1 MVVNSSFLKSKF
13 IFFSIVV
20 GIIVAI
26 FSVISD
32 HIQLDDMSILQSIIY
47 YLASVINSLPIWF
60 IIAMFVG
67 YRYAS
72 YIKSAMVF
80 GMSYSLWTILLYL
93 LIAKL
98 YENTPENISVTVFQQ
113 LLSYLTWLGASAVGG
128 LFGGAMG
135 FLLKKSFY
143 PLLIL
148 LVGIVLQLFVN
159 GKESWNNQIGIL
171 QNATFC
177 IMIAGIMIF
186 IILRKRIEE
195 EKRFKKVIDIELS
208 K

>member
-1 MVVNSSFLKSKF
+1 MVLNSSFLKSQF
-13 IFFSIVV
+13 ILFSIIV

-32 HIQLDDMSILQSIIY
+32 NIPYSVDDVSILKSIIY
-47 YLASVINSLPIWF
+47 YLASVINSLPMWF

-72 YIKSAMVF
+72 NLKSAMFF

-98 YENTPENISVTVFQQ
+98 YEDTPENISVTMFQQ

-148 LVGIVLQLFVN
+148 LAGLVLQLFVN
-159 GKESWNNQIGIL
+159 GKENWNDLIGIL

-177 IMIAGIMIF
+177 IMIAGIIIF
-186 IILRKRIEE
+186 LKRSLYRA
-195 EKRFKKVIDIELS
+195 K
-208 K
+208 

>member
-1 MVVNSSFLKSKF
+1 MEVNSSFLKSQF
-13 IFFSIVV
+13 IFFSIIV

-32 HIQLDDMSILQSIIY
+32 NIPYSVDDVSILKSIIY
-47 YLASVINSLPIWF
+47 YLASVINSLPMWF

-72 YIKSAMVF
+72 NLKIAMFF

-98 YENTPENISVTVFQQ
+98 YEDTPENISVTMFQQ

-148 LVGIVLQLFVN
+148 LAGLVLQLFVN
-159 GKESWNNQIGIL
+159 GKENWNDLIGIL

-177 IMIAGIMIF
+177 IMIAGIIIF
-186 IILRKRIEE
+186 LKRSLYRA
-195 EKRFKKVIDIELS
+195 K
-208 K
+208 

>member
-1 MVVNSSFLKSKF
+1 MVLNSSFLKSQF
-13 IFFSIVV
+13 IFFSIIV

-32 HIQLDDMSILQSIIY
+32 NIPYSVDDVSILKSIIY
-47 YLASVINSLPIWF
+47 YLASVINSLPMWF

-72 YIKSAMVF
+72 NIKSAMVF

-98 YENTPENISVTVFQQ
+98 YEDTPENISVTMFQQ

-148 LVGIVLQLFVN
+148 LAGLVLQLFVN
-159 GKESWNNQIGIL
+159 GKENWNDLIGIL

-177 IMIAGIMIF
+177 IMIAGIIIF
-186 IILRKRIEE
+186 LKRSLYRA
-195 EKRFKKVIDIELS
+195 K
-208 K
+208 

>member
-1 MVVNSSFLKSKF
+1 MEVNSSFLKSQF
-13 IFFSIVV
+13 IFFSIIV

-32 HIQLDDMSILQSIIY
+32 NIPYSVDDVSILKSIIY
-47 YLASVINSLPIWF
+47 YLASVINSLPMWF

-72 YIKSAMVF
+72 NLKSAMFF

-98 YENTPENISVTVFQQ
+98 YEDTPENISVTMFQQ

-148 LVGIVLQLFVN
+148 LAGLVLQLFVN
-159 GKESWNNQIGIL
+159 GKENWNDLIGIL

-177 IMIAGIMIF
+177 IMIAGIIIF
-186 IILRKRIEE
+186 LKRSLYRA
-195 EKRFKKVIDIELS
+195 K
-208 K
+208 

>member
-1 MVVNSSFLKSKF
+1 MVLNSSFLKSQF
-13 IFFSIVV
+13 IFFSIIV

-32 HIQLDDMSILQSIIY
+32 NIPYSVDDVSILKSIIY
-47 YLASVINSLPIWF
+47 YLASVINSLPMWF

-72 YIKSAMVF
+72 NLKSAMFF

-98 YENTPENISVTVFQQ
+98 YEDTPENISVTMFQQ

-148 LVGIVLQLFVN
+148 LAGLVLQLFVN
-159 GKESWNNQIGIL
+159 GKENWNDLIGIL

-177 IMIAGIMIF
+177 IMIAGIIIF
-186 IILRKRIEE
+186 LKRSLYRA
-195 EKRFKKVIDIELS
+195 K
-208 K
+208 

>member
-1 MVVNSSFLKSKF
+1 MHRILK
-13 IFFSIVV
+13 V
-20 GIIVAI
+20 
-26 FSVISD
+26 
-32 HIQLDDMSILQSIIY
+32 Q
-47 YLASVINSLPIWF
+47 WF
-60 IIAMFVG
+60 
-67 YRYAS
+67 
-72 YIKSAMVF
+72 F

-98 YENTPENISVTVFQQ
+98 YEDTPENISVTMFQQ

-148 LVGIVLQLFVN
+148 LAGLVLQLFVN
-159 GKESWNNQIGIL
+159 GKENWNDLIGIL

-177 IMIAGIMIF
+177 IMIAGIIIF
-186 IILRKRIEE
+186 LKRSLYRA
-195 EKRFKKVIDIELS
+195 K
-208 K
+208 

>member
-1 MVVNSSFLKSKF
+1 MVVNSSFFKSEF
-13 IFFSIVV
+13 IFFSIII

-32 HIQLDDMSILQSIIY
+32 HIPDDMSILQSFIY
-47 YLASVINSLPIWF
+47 YLASVINSLPMWF

-72 YIKSAMVF
+72 NIKSAMVF

-98 YENTPENISVTVFQQ
+98 YEDTPENISVTMFQQ

-159 GKESWNNQIGIL
+159 GKESWNDLIGIL

-195 EKRFKKVIDIELS
+195 EKRFKKVINRELS

>member
-1 MVVNSSFLKSKF
+1 MVLNSNFLKSQF
-13 IFFSIVV
+13 IFFSIIV

-32 HIQLDDMSILQSIIY
+32 NIPYSVDDVSILKSIIY
-47 YLASVINSLPIWF
+47 YLASVINSLPMWF

-72 YIKSAMVF
+72 NLKSAMFF

-98 YENTPENISVTVFQQ
+98 YEDTPENISVTMFQQ

-148 LVGIVLQLFVN
+148 LAGLVLQLFVN
-159 GKESWNNQIGIL
+159 GKENWNDLIGIL

-177 IMIAGIMIF
+177 IMIAGIIIF
-186 IILRKRIEE
+186 LKRSLYRA
-195 EKRFKKVIDIELS
+195 K
-208 K
+208 